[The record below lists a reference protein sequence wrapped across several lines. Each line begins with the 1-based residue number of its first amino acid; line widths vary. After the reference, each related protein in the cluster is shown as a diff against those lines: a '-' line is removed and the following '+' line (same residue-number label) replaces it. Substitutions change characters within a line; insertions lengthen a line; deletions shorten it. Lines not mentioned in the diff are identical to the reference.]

1 MGCNVCLW
9 LLISL
14 GRVWGTGRGTR
25 ETVLGTL
32 GKATILRIPLHLQ
45 KLTLNFG
52 AAVWKRDTDDP
63 HRKLVLLKYL
73 DGNYTNYMQRQT
85 RFHKSDFS
93 LEILNTSRQ
102 DRQLYEYIASTG
114 SEETVWQIQLEVY
127 EPVSDPSIQILGWAL
142 ANGSCNVTLN
152 CTAERG
158 DNVSYSWG
166 RQDTNTSGLCS
177 RNGSLLHLSYILQNT
192 SITCACTASN
202 PISRRVVTFNS
213 SECSYEQGGSAGL
226 RTEHLV
232 LMVVVPVAAVML
244 LTGAFVATRSAMLIA
259 GQRRDRSPLT
269 EDSAVHTIY
278 SQVQR
283 VEVSHDQHVGFWPLG
298 VNTAPRLVKERVKLP
313 CSVQTGEEMVG
324 PGGVEGGKGPRGE
337 LPAAA
342 HPSLSMQKQKGAPA
356 AEHPSCTTIYAAAT
370 GLPPDTAP
378 APGRALRPPC
388 SPLAEPPIP
397 QGHPSLLQSPDKEP
411 TTVYASVMM
420 PVA

>member
-1 MGCNVCLW
+1 MNRGMGCNVCLW

-14 GRVWGTGRGTR
+14 GRVWGMGRGAR

-32 GKATILRIPLHLQ
+32 GKATILRIPLDLQ
-45 KLTLNFG
+45 NLTLSFG

-166 RQDTNTSGLCS
+166 RQDPNTSGLCS

-213 SECSYEQGGSAGL
+213 SECNYEQGGSAGL
-226 RTEHLV
+226 RMEHLV
-232 LMVVVPVAAVML
+232 LMVVVPVAAVVL

-269 EDSAVHTIY
+269 EDSTVHTIY

-283 VEVSHDQHVGFWPLG
+283 VE
-298 VNTAPRLVKERVKLP
+298 
-313 CSVQTGEEMVG
+313 
-324 PGGVEGGKGPRGE
+324 
-337 LPAAA
+337 
-342 HPSLSMQKQKGAPA
+342 KQKGAPA

-370 GLPPDTAP
+370 GLPPDMAP
-378 APGRALRPPC
+378 APGRAPRPPC
-388 SPLAEPPIP
+388 SPLAEPPTP

-420 PVA
+420 PMA